1 MSKDR
6 PGRHNFQELKHGTCD
21 HLRSAKIRALIQLS
35 SPFILEICVSKLVK
49 DSLKSGG
56 VLRVIFGILC
66 VIIFIEMFIPLFSV
80 FLETNTWYH
89 QTFIEGDNL
98 SISIGSEYD

>member
-21 HLRSAKIRALIQLS
+21 HLRSARIRALIQLS

-49 DSLKSGG
+49 DRVS
-56 VLRVIFGILC
+56 RVIFGILC
-66 VIIFIEMFIPLFSV
+66 IIIFIEMFIPLFSV